1 MTKATLDADTLLR
14 LVRKLGHDIRA
25 PLGALISTSDML
37 AEGVYEP
44 LNPKQAKAN
53 ERIQRNSRRVL
64 AVLDDFITFAKADA
78 GHIEPVLRNFDPRQ
92 TLIECCD
99 QVRAMADSK
108 GLALELTIEQVIPN
122 HLIGDQV
129 LVGRALMALLWN
141 AVAFTQV
148 GEIHVYSDWTDDD
161 HWLIRVQDS
170 GPGITPELVPQIFE
184 PFWRGEDR
192 PQLPTAGAGL
202 GLPLAKSLARLMD
215 GELILERSDASGSS
229 FCLLLPMLAEPEPE
243 APFILVQ
250 DNQVVEAFT
259 SPPHG

>member
-1 MTKATLDADTLLR
+1 MTKATLDADTLLK
-14 LVRKLGHDIRA
+14 LVRKMGHDIRA

-78 GHIEPVLRNFDPRQ
+78 GHIEPMLRSFDPRQ
-92 TLIECCD
+92 ALIEWCD
-99 QVRAMADSK
+99 QVRAMANSK
-108 GLALELTIEQVIPN
+108 GLAVALTIEQIIPN
-122 HLIGDQV
+122 HLIGDHA
-129 LVGRALMALLWN
+129 LIGRSVMALLWN
-141 AVAFTQV
+141 AVAFTHE

-161 HWLIRVQDS
+161 HWLIRIEDS
-170 GPGITPELVPQIFE
+170 GPGISPELIAQIFE

-215 GELILERSDASGSS
+215 GDLALERSDANGSA
-229 FCLLLPMLAEPEPE
+229 FCLLLPMLAEPEPNT
-243 APFILVQ
+243 PVILVQ
-250 DNQVVEAFT
+250 GNPVVEV
-259 SPPHG
+259 